1 MVIKV
6 MAVMVVMGGWLGWV
20 LVGVSLVGLGRLGC
34 ALDRLK
40 ARGATTGIKV
50 ELLVSDEERRS
61 FGYASLSRSCNGNSK
76 RLCYQ

>member
-1 MVIKV
+1 MSDHQCVRIQHIV
-6 MAVMVVMGGWLGWV
+6 YVS
-20 LVGVSLVGLGRLGC
+20 VGNKLQPDFGC
-34 ALDRLK
+34 GALDRLK

>member
-40 ARGATTGIKV
+40 RGSGWA
-50 ELLVSDEERRS
+50 LVKLR
-61 FGYASLSRSCNGNSK
+61 K
-76 RLCYQ
+76 RLSVHFKG